1 MRQAAT
7 PGMGRAARWLREY
20 LPDSN
25 PLRRT
30 TDRAQAAIVGLL
42 LMVFLAAAPLAAILA
57 SSWPNGPRPVDL
69 QTRYHVA
76 AVLLADAPRPIA
88 YGYGGAVDL
97 FARARWATPAGT
109 MRTGEI
115 PVTAGDKAGRTVM
128 VWIDAAG
135 GVAGPPVRAAAG
147 EPLAAL
153 AAVLL
158 VGAIVVG
165 AGKLGCWLLD
175 RRRLAAWDA
184 DWRSTEPQWSFRRL
198 Q

>member
-1 MRQAAT
+1 MRQAAI
-7 PGMGRAARWLREY
+7 PGMSRAARWLREY
-20 LPDSN
+20 LPDRN

-30 TDRAQAAIVGLL
+30 SDRAQATIIGLL

-57 SSWPNGPRPVDL
+57 GSWADGPRPVAQ

-76 AVLLADAPRPIA
+76 AVLLAGAPRPIA

-97 FARARWATPAGT
+97 LARAKWATPAGT
-109 MRTGEI
+109 LRTGEI
-115 PVTAGDKAGRTVM
+115 PVALGEKAGRTVM
-128 VWIDAAG
+128 IWIDAAG
-135 GVAGPPVRAAAG
+135 RLAGPPVHAAADQ
-147 EPLAAL
+147 PLASV

-158 VGAIVVG
+158 VGAVVVC

-184 DWRSTEPQWSFRRL
+184 GWVATEPLWSFRRL

>member
-1 MRQAAT
+1 MRQAAI
-7 PGMGRAARWLREY
+7 PGMSRTARWLREY
-20 LPDSN
+20 LPDHN

-30 TDRAQAAIVGLL
+30 TDRAQAAIIGLL
-42 LMVFLAAAPLAAILA
+42 LLVFLAVAPLAAILA
-57 SSWPNGPRPVDL
+57 SSWTSGPRSVAQ

-76 AVLLADAPRPIA
+76 AVLLAGAPRPIA

-97 FARARWATPAGT
+97 VARAKWATPAGT

-115 PVTAGDKAGRTVM
+115 PVAAGEKAGRTVM
-128 VWIDAAG
+128 IWIDAAG
-135 GVAGPPVRAAAG
+135 GLAGPPVKAAPDQPLASAAG
-147 EPLAAL
+147 
-153 AAVLL
+153 VLL
-158 VGAIVVG
+158 VGAVVVC

-184 DWRSTEPQWSFRRL
+184 DWAATEPLWSFRRL

>member
-7 PGMGRAARWLREY
+7 PGMSPAARWLREY
-20 LPDSN
+20 LPDRN

-30 TDRAQAAIVGLL
+30 TDRARTAVIGLL
-42 LMVFLAAAPLAAILA
+42 LLVFLAAAPLASILA
-57 SSWPNGPRPVDL
+57 SSWSSGPRSVAQ

-76 AVLLADAPRPIA
+76 AVLLAGPPRPIA
-88 YGYGGAVDL
+88 DGYGGAVDL
-97 FARARWATPAGT
+97 LARASWASPAGT
-109 MRTGEI
+109 MRSGEI
-115 PVTAGDKAGRTVM
+115 PVAAGEKAGHTVM
-128 VWIDAAG
+128 IWIDAAG
-135 GVAGPPVRAAAG
+135 GLAGPPARAATNQ
-147 EPLAAL
+147 PLASV

-158 VGAIVVG
+158 VGAVVVV

-184 DWRSTEPQWSFRRL
+184 DWDATEPLWSFRRL